1 MLRSAP
7 TNFAMPRFSSSCSED
22 LLAALDALGL
32 EAARKAPDALKGLA
46 AASQNISKV
55 VQKTELRINEEGT
68 EAAAA
73 TAVVA
78 TRSAAV
84 SPDQYVKMIVD
95 KPFVFALRDRQT
107 GLVLLQGYVAEPAAA
122 PGL

>member
-1 MLRSAP
+1 
-7 TNFAMPRFSSSCSED
+7 MPRFSASGNED
-22 LLAALDALGL
+22 LLATLDALGL

-46 AASQNISKV
+46 AASQSISKV

-78 TRSAAV
+78 TRSAATA
-84 SPDQYVKMIVD
+84 PDQYVKMVVD
-95 KPFVFALRDRQT
+95 KPFVFALRDKPT
-107 GLVLLQGYVAEPAAA
+107 GLVLLQGYVGEPAAA
-122 PGL
+122 PNP